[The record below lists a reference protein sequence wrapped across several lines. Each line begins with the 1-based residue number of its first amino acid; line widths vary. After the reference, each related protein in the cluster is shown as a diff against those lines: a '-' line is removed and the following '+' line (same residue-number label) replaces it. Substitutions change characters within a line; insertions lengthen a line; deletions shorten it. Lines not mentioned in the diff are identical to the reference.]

1 MTSNVLDRT
10 FNQDSNDDNM
20 KSIRTVVP
28 NHIIPSDV
36 PQEKHPNAAYA
47 NNFIRT
53 TKYTLLTFLPKNLF
67 EQFHRFANLYFL
79 FIVLLNWVPSINAFG
94 KEISALPVIF
104 VLGVTAIKDAFE
116 DRRRY
121 ISDKRVNNSTC
132 RLYRSSLGR
141 YVKCAW
147 KDIKVG
153 DLVHL
158 SCNEMIPADILI
170 LRSSDD
176 HGLCY
181 IDTQNLDG
189 EANLKQR
196 EVPRGFV
203 DNNSAAFQPQEFRSH
218 LECDTPTTKIYRF
231 HGCLVGPSGHR
242 IPVGKDNL
250 VLRECILKNTDF
262 VEGLVVYAGH
272 ESKAMMNNG
281 GPRHKISKLEKQMN
295 VAVIWCVVTLVLLC
309 FIGAIG
315 SGLWIESFD
324 GVIVPFI
331 HFGEDVP
338 CCENGVYSS
347 FQGFLTFWTF
357 VIILQVI
364 IPLSLYVTIEC
375 TKLLQVYLMHEDS
388 HMYDPVCDKKVE
400 CKALN
405 INEELGQVQYI
416 FCDKTGTLTENK
428 MIFKKCTLMGCDY
441 THNSFSRPADSVVNR
456 KDEQLSLKENQSG
469 RAVIPVNPILSERLN
484 SIDLQMLIDEGN
496 TKMKMDAQAQQVQ
509 DFFLLLAVCNTVI
522 VAKYPHRDHMNTSG
536 VICGS
541 TNNSTVVGSNVYI
554 SNSSALN
561 QTLDRVQE
569 TNKNSKRHNSINNAA
584 DKSNDTKNSFKHD
597 KITETGQEDNLSL
610 ETPPSSILS
619 NATVTTCISASLDS
633 SLTTAP
639 LQPEP
644 SLTTH
649 APTVKCEQVASEE
662 KTSSSNSLN
671 SDFRPRKR
679 LMHMFPNFGRR
690 SLSPI
695 PSSPEESPSTPAN
708 GLIEQEQVRSPIYSR
723 PKHLQLPGIFTKLLA
738 ATSTGSLNKNHST
751 RSLTPTPSD
760 FRPIYEAESPDE
772 LALIDAAYAYNCKLL
787 RRSPNSAV
795 VCLPGEGVV
804 DFEVLHV
811 LPFDSVRKRM
821 SIVLR
826 HPVTK
831 ERVLFCKGA
840 DSAMLSRLQTPLA
853 GSNEES
859 EIEKTVQNI
868 NSYAKD
874 GLRTLVMAKKTLE
887 EDEYQ
892 EWAAEHSVAENS
904 LHQRDR
910 LLFESYNKM
919 EWDMTLLGAT
929 GIEDKLQ
936 EGVPETIANLRKA
949 GIVVW
954 VLTGDKQETA
964 INIAYSCKLFSKNMD
979 IIKLNARSRD
989 AADRIIQF
997 HLDSIEE
1004 ELNESAVPV
1013 RESYLESFCRLRKSN
1028 PTLSK
1033 KWKRFNSSVANNDG
1047 KLNFN
1052 KPTDLSR
1059 NIISGGLN
1067 RALVI
1072 DGKTL
1077 IYILDKR
1084 ARLQDKFLK
1093 LATKCSS
1100 VLCCRATPLQ
1110 KAFIVRIIKEEL
1122 NMHTLA
1128 IGDGAN
1134 DVPMIQTADVGIG
1147 ISAGQEGMQAVMAS
1161 DFAISRF
1168 KYLQRLILVHGHWN
1182 YDRLA
1187 RMILYFFYKNSAFVF
1202 VCFWFQL
1209 YCGFSGAV
1217 MIDQMYLMLYNLIFT
1232 SIPPMA
1238 IGVFDQD
1245 APDTL
1250 LESKPHLYK
1259 QGRLGQVYRSYSFWL
1274 NMADALYQS
1283 IVIFFFAVGTYQNSS
1298 VGIWE
1303 FGTTMC
1309 TQCLLV
1315 MSLHVAIEIKSWTV
1329 VHITSIILSI
1339 LAYFIFALSYNYV
1352 CVDCSGLQNPFWVM
1366 QYCMGTANF
1375 WLVCIL
1381 TAVLAVIPRICG
1393 RIIDCTVFPNS
1404 VTKAMLQTKT
1414 AMKHQNHE
1422 RVLTNN
1428 VSSKSVK
1435 SVDISVGF
1443 GSTKSDSPKSIRN
1456 REGSQ
1461 DTEMTSIIP

>member
-1 MTSNVLDRT
+1 M
-10 FNQDSNDDNM
+10 
-20 KSIRTVVP
+20 P
-28 NHIIPSDV
+28 NHVIPSDV

-53 TKYTLLTFLPKNLF
+53 TKYTVLTFLPKNLF

-94 KEISALPVIF
+94 KEISMLPVIF

-116 DRRRY
+116 DRRRFV
-121 ISDKRVNNSTC
+121 SDKRVNNSTC
-132 RLYRSSLGR
+132 RIYKSSVGR
-141 YVKCAW
+141 YIKCSW

-196 EVPRGFV
+196 EVPRGYA
-203 DNNSAAFQPQEFRSH
+203 DNTSFQPQEFRSH
-218 LECDTPTTKIYRF
+218 LECDTPTTKIYKF
-231 HGCLVGPSGHR
+231 HGCLVDSSGR
-242 IPVGKDNL
+242 RTPVGKDNL

-262 VEGLVVYAGH
+262 VEGVVVYAGH

-281 GPRHKISKLEKQMN
+281 GPRHKISKLETKMN
-295 VAVIWCVVTLVLLC
+295 IAVIWCVVTLVMLC
-309 FIGAIG
+309 FIGAVG
-315 SGLWIESFD
+315 SGLWIESFE
-324 GVIVPFI
+324 GVAVPFI
-331 HFGEDVP
+331 HFGGSDP

-347 FQGFLTFWTF
+347 YQGFLTFWTF

-375 TKLLQVYLMHEDS
+375 TKLLQVYLMHEDI
-388 HMYDPVCDKKVE
+388 HLYDATYDKRVE

-405 INEELGQVQYI
+405 IPEELGQVQYM

-428 MIFKKCTLMGCDY
+428 MIFKRCTIGGSDY
-441 THNSFSRPADSVVNR
+441 SHKSFSRASNTGINPENSLSI
-456 KDEQLSLKENQSG
+456 KDNQSG
-469 RAVIPVNPILSERLN
+469 RAIIPVNPFLSERLN
-484 SIDLQMLIDEGN
+484 SIDRQILIDGTA
-496 TKMKMDAQAQQVQ
+496 TKMTKEKQAEQVQ
-509 DFFLLLAVCNTVI
+509 DFFLLLSVCNTVI
-522 VAKYPHRDHMNTSG
+522 VAKHPHRDNMNASG
-536 VICGS
+536 IICGS
-541 TNNSTVVGSNVYI
+541 SNTSIAPSLNLPIGSSSDRLKKQDPEEI
-554 SNSSALN
+554 SPTKSASYSHEMN
-561 QTLDRVQE
+561 GRTYTGVSAN
-569 TNKNSKRHNSINNAA
+569 TSKHIQFNEESENE
-584 DKSNDTKNSFKHD
+584 HH
-597 KITETGQEDNLSL
+597 ITPD
-610 ETPPSSILS
+610 TPPVSILS
-619 NATVTTCISASLDS
+619 TATIETGISESTNS
-633 SLTTAP
+633 SITTAP

-644 SLTTH
+644 SLATH
-649 APTVKCEQVASEE
+649 ASIVKFDNVENDREQINASFNKSEH
-662 KTSSSNSLN
+662 K
-671 SDFRPRKR
+671 PRSK
-679 LMHMFPNFGRR
+679 LLDIFPNFARR

-695 PSSPEESPSTPAN
+695 PSSPEELPSTPVN
-708 GLIEQEQVRSPIYSR
+708 GTVEDDQLRSQMQSR
-723 PKHLQLPGIFTKLLA
+723 PKHLQLPGIFSKLIA
-738 ATSTGSLNKNHST
+738 ATSSVSLGKLNTS
-751 RSLTPTPSD
+751 RSPTPTPSD

-787 RRSPNSAV
+787 RRSPTSAV
-795 VCLPGEGVV
+795 VHLPGEGMI
-804 DFEVLHV
+804 DFEVLHI

-821 SIVLR
+821 SIILR
-826 HPVTK
+826 HPVSK
-831 ERVLFCKGA
+831 QRILFCKGA
-840 DSAMLSRLQTPLA
+840 DSSMISRLQTPLP
-853 GSNEES
+853 GSNEEV
-859 EIEKTVQNI
+859 EIQRTVQNL
-868 NSYAKD
+868 NSYGKD
-874 GLRTLVMAKKTLE
+874 GLRTLVMAKKILD

-892 EWAAEHSVAENS
+892 EWLAEHTIAENS

-936 EGVPETIANLRKA
+936 DGVPDAISNLRKA

-964 INIAYSCKLFSKNMD
+964 INIAYSCKLFSKDME

-997 HLDSIEE
+997 HLESNH
-1004 ELNESAVPV
+1004 NEVKNTVGPDNHTNN
-1013 RESYLESFCRLRKSN
+1013 YKINFKNLHNKRLW
-1028 PTLSK
+1028 K
-1033 KWKRFNSSVANNDG
+1033 KWKRFSSSVANVEASVNGNTSHNDSTV
-1047 KLNFN
+1047 N
-1052 KPTDLSR
+1052 K
-1059 NIISGGLN
+1059 
-1067 RALVI
+1067 ALVI

-1084 ARLQDKFLK
+1084 AGLQEKFLK
-1093 LATKCSS
+1093 LASKCSS

-1110 KAFIVRIIKEEL
+1110 KAFIVRLIKEEL

-1147 ISAGQEGMQAVMAS
+1147 ISGGQEGMQAAMAS

-1168 KYLQRLILVHGHWN
+1168 KYIQRLLLVHGHWN

-1232 SIPPMA
+1232 SVPPMA

-1245 APDTL
+1245 APDSL
-1250 LESKPHLYK
+1250 LEAKPHLYK
-1259 QGRLGQVYRSYSFWL
+1259 QGRLGQLYRSHSFWL

-1283 IVIFFFAVGTYQNSS
+1283 IIIFFFAVGTYHKST

-1315 MSLHVAIEIKSWTV
+1315 MSLHVAIEIKSWTI
-1329 VHITSIILSI
+1329 VHIASILLSI
-1339 LAYFIFALSYNYV
+1339 LAYVVFALLYNGL
-1352 CVDCSGLQNPFWVM
+1352 CLDCSGLQNPYWVM
-1366 QYCMGTANF
+1366 QHCMGTVSF
-1375 WLVCIL
+1375 WMVCLV
-1381 TAVLAVIPRICG
+1381 TAVIAILPRLCC
-1393 RIIDCTVFPNS
+1393 RIIEYTVWPNS
-1404 VTKAMLQTKT
+1404 VTKAMLIRKTLTKIQCHSETSQKALSGESSST
-1414 AMKHQNHE
+1414 AFA
-1422 RVLTNN
+1422 
-1428 VSSKSVK
+1428 SSRSNSVT
-1435 SVDISVGF
+1435 
-1443 GSTKSDSPKSIRN
+1443 STRN
-1456 REGSQ
+1456 RGGSQ
-1461 DTEMTSIIP
+1461 DTEMSAINP